1 MSDRREKLLLQT
13 LSNPA
18 DPTEAKMLDTVMKL
32 ILADMGQHYTR
43 FWDAEGPGVMC
54 MQPGQERA
62 VVWMTLEEL
71 SSAADKLDSENKGDL
86 AETFRRILSAAQRI
100 KPDEKAGYIINDDT
114 GLRYLEID
122 YNKTADGAS

>member
-1 MSDRREKLLLQT
+1 MTNRRQELLIQT
-13 LSNPA
+13 MKDTS

-32 ILADMGQHYTR
+32 ILADMGQQYCK
-43 FWDAEGPGVMC
+43 FWDVQGPGVMC

-71 SSAADKLDSENKGDL
+71 SSAADKCDNQNNGDL
-86 AETFRRILSAAQRI
+86 AETFRRILNAAQKI
-100 KPDEKAGYIINDDT
+100 KPDEKAGYIINDEN

-122 YNKTADGAS
+122 YNKTSDGSS

>member
-1 MSDRREKLLLQT
+1 
-13 LSNPA
+13 
-18 DPTEAKMLDTVMKL
+18 
-32 ILADMGQHYTR
+32 
-43 FWDAEGPGVMC
+43 

-86 AETFRRILSAAQRI
+86 AETFRRILNAAQRI
-100 KPDEKAGYIINDDT
+100 KPDEKAGYIINDDS
-114 GLRYLEID
+114 GLRYMEID

>member
-1 MSDRREKLLLQT
+1 MTSRRQELLLQT
-13 LSNPA
+13 MKDVS

-32 ILADMGQHYTR
+32 ILADMGQQYCK
-43 FWDAEGPGVMC
+43 FWDVEGPGVMC

-71 SSAADKLDSENKGDL
+71 SSAADRCDNQNNGDL
-86 AETFRRILSAAQRI
+86 AETFRRILNAAQKI
-100 KPDEKAGYIINDDT
+100 KPDEKAGYIINDEN

-122 YNKTADGAS
+122 YNKTSDGSS

>member
-1 MSDRREKLLLQT
+1 MTNRRQELLIQT
-13 LSNPA
+13 MKDTS

-32 ILADMGQHYTR
+32 ILADMGQQYCK
-43 FWDAEGPGVMC
+43 FWDVEGPGVMC

-71 SSAADKLDSENKGDL
+71 SSAADKCDNQNNGDL
-86 AETFRRILSAAQRI
+86 AETIRRILNAAQKI
-100 KPDEKAGYIINDDT
+100 KPDEKAGYIINDEN

-122 YNKTADGAS
+122 YNKTSDGSS

>member
-1 MSDRREKLLLQT
+1 MTDRRQELLIQT
-13 LSNPA
+13 MKDTS

-32 ILADMGQHYTR
+32 ILADMGQQYCK
-43 FWDAEGPGVMC
+43 FWDVEGPGVMC

-71 SSAADKLDSENKGDL
+71 SSAADKCDNQNNGDL
-86 AETFRRILSAAQRI
+86 AETFRRILNAAQKI
-100 KPDEKAGYIINDDT
+100 KPDEKAGYIINDEN

-122 YNKTADGAS
+122 YNKTSDGSS

>member
-1 MSDRREKLLLQT
+1 MTDRRQELLIQT
-13 LSNPA
+13 MKDTS

-32 ILADMGQHYTR
+32 ILADMGQQYCK
-43 FWDAEGPGVMC
+43 FWDIEGPGVMC

-71 SSAADKLDSENKGDL
+71 SSAADKCDNQNNGDL
-86 AETFRRILSAAQRI
+86 AETFRRILNAAQKI
-100 KPDEKAGYIINDDT
+100 KPDEKAGYIINDEN

-122 YNKTADGAS
+122 YNKTSDGSS